1 MSVTEN
7 SASQQH
13 VQTAAAASSV
23 LQPSDLPEL
32 SVQQDSSEHGRLVPR
47 GASPC
52 LGGSGRDTQPSLDK
66 GRAPSSTP
74 RADRRRHGTQCEEPK
89 QGCDSLP
96 GPHQGTEQ
104 GLREEEERG
113 HQVLRGHLASE
124 RAGGRQQDGGSAP
137 DDGHEQDHAG
147 VPSRCHGSGQFRQA
161 LQLPVS
167 RDPGPALRVRQVGS
181 EDLPRG
187 QSQLRSA
194 VPEIGKVAHR
204 AGEGRAPA
212 RQVDPQEDL
221 PGVHQRPCHN
231 YPDAGLQHR
240 LLLHGEQHLQG
251 DDRCH
256 SRPPEGGTEPQAGAG
271 SEEGPEA
278 RRERSRDRRLLHAC
292 EPEPVSENESCEEA
306 GNSSTE
312 VEPSTLQQDGS
323 NLSASEKL
331 SQQLSLGRARKLEE
345 QAWSVVPDLFQ
356 SLAAEGRPV
365 LMEVCCSPTSSLSS
379 TIQEMTG
386 DEGSASRCSHWN
398 CGDLSTDKGLRHTLR
413 RLKVENPAHV
423 WLSPPCGPDSP
434 LQNGNCRT
442 PEQKAQLEEKRR
454 EAMKIYVACCVLLHV
469 CVQKGIHVTLELAE
483 RCQAWRLPLFHNLQN
498 KYSLYSSVTKGC
510 RVGLRS
516 KKDGQLLQ
524 KGWRIVTSCKRLADT
539 LNLSCHCSRH
549 YKHGRCEGGTAKD
562 SELYTPEFTRRA
574 SKVILQELDHASI
587 VSEIQGQSHLPQQ
600 FGEGVRCMCSDVS
613 LPKRSQLCGQCLMQ
627 SCPGV
632 SEGSGRDTSDPSNE
646 GGVGLGGQ
654 VEARTQP
661 EGQGSGDKV
670 GVFGVVV
677 AGSEGMG
684 LGGQVR
690 AHTQHEQGCVTGSPG
705 DGLGGQVS
713 ARTQLEGQGSGDQE
727 ASWLQNQSEEEPT
740 GQGWFSQSHVN
751 LIESLAKDLLSRK
764 QFDHR
769 TCEQLIEMLAIPH
782 NRQHRGLLGPGP
794 AQYLV
799 LGAYSHGNQYGI
811 TKQTQE
817 LPETTRY
824 LLKYLQHYD
833 DQDTQCSSMVINYNS
848 FCPRHRDIHNDG
860 KYCNRL
866 IGLGDYQGGDLW
878 LEGSEGSEGTRV
890 WRSIP
895 NQEHARPGVL
905 HNTRYELVK
914 FSPKQW
920 HGPETWKGVRMTLT
934 SYVTRGH
941 QFLTKEERNLLINL
955 GFLLP
960 EKDPPGQEE
969 AHVAGPMGPRRHED
983 PKTFR
988 ERIRKQLYLLHSAT
1002 GHGSVKSMVTM
1013 LKRRNADPQVI
1024 KLAQDF
1030 KCSICAEKKQ
1040 VQPRHLASLEVL
1052 PPKWHTL
1059 SADIGHWKHPVSGE
1073 HVQFMLIIDEGSRF
1087 RVAKV
1092 LSKGSKQQPNAATC
1106 LGYLREGWAQYFG
1119 LPRTL
1124 RLDPAGAFRGQA
1136 VVDFCDKEGIY
1147 LDNTPAD
1154 AHWQIGVCEQ
1164 AVKGTKTV
1172 LDKLCAE
1179 ESSLSSE
1186 EALAI
1191 AIRVFNQRET
1201 IRGFSPMQH
1210 AFGRS
1215 PDSTD
1220 RLIENSHGVPDD
1232 LLIEWATQEFETSAR
1247 LRAEAEKAHAE
1258 WNAAQRISR
1267 AVNSKSR
1274 PRYPYQPG
1282 DLVYFWRS
1290 QVSGQGRQ
1298 QPGSKKGMFLG
1309 PARILATGSR
1319 REIDGT
1325 LRPGSAIWCIR
1336 GRQLLK
1342 CSPEQ
1347 LRPASEREELLET
1360 LARENGELQTP
1371 WTFTRLSEEIGGNSF
1386 QDLSHEVPSEP
1397 EWLRA
1402 QDVEQEEQPVRF
1414 RFRRKR
1420 AAPEPVAEELSGQT
1434 EGEEP
1439 SQSSRS
1445 HRPRGVPP
1453 TMGFGS
1459 TEQSRWQDTVPECC
1473 WSAQECSFWAE
1484 EQAAVAIEIS
1494 MPETDNQW
1502 NKALHN
1508 LSSFF
1513 VGALK
1518 RQAVEVSEKR
1528 LTPEERQQFKEA
1540 KNVEVRNFIAAKAFE
1555 ALPAHL
1561 QPSRDQAVHMRW
1573 ILTWKA
1579 KEDGSQRAKARAVLL
1594 GYQDPSYEFR
1604 ATTAPVMTKQSRQ
1617 LLLQLAANEQWHV
1630 YKGDVT
1636 GAFLQGRQY
1645 PGEMY
1650 CVPCPEICEAM
1661 GIPPN
1666 SVTKLQKA
1674 CYGLVEAPLEWYRT
1688 ISSFLESLGLTR
1700 LWSDPCCWIWQQQ
1713 GRTKGVV
1720 SGHVD
1725 DFLFSGAEDNQQWQK
1740 IIAQIKEKFKWGD
1753 WEKDNFTQCGPVNS
1767 SRRKRLSE
1775 STTPWEKSQLRALL
1789 GALSWNAQQVA
1800 PHVSADVG
1808 LLLSEVNSSTVGT
1821 LLKANTLL
1829 SHAKARKDHQMIVH
1843 HFPPETPLGM
1853 FAWVDA
1859 SSQNR
1864 VCGGSTEG
1872 LFLGLGPL
1880 SLLRGEVCP
1889 ITPVIWHSHKI
1900 ERVCRSP
1907 GAAETQAAVNGEDHL
1922 YYARYQWSEMLHG
1935 PADTKA
1941 PDNTVRKVPGCVIS
1955 DSRNVYDKL
1964 QTEVVTI
1971 KGAEKRSNIELL
1983 SLKEAQHRTQVQ
1995 VRWVHSEA
2003 QLGNALTKAG
2013 GGRELELY
2021 YRMGHQWRIVEDVQ
2035 MRSARRRKTDGLAP
2049 LQSATSSEAA
2059 AASRPAERAG
2069 LDSHAM

>member
-1 MSVTEN
+1 MKLEPG
-7 SASQQH
+7 
-13 VQTAAAASSV
+13 SS
-23 LQPSDLPEL
+23 
-32 SVQQDSSEHGRLVPR
+32 H
-47 GASPC
+47 
-52 LGGSGRDTQPSLDK
+52 
-66 GRAPSSTP
+66 
-74 RADRRRHGTQCEEPK
+74 
-89 QGCDSLP
+89 
-96 GPHQGTEQ
+96 
-104 GLREEEERG
+104 
-113 HQVLRGHLASE
+113 
-124 RAGGRQQDGGSAP
+124 
-137 DDGHEQDHAG
+137 
-147 VPSRCHGSGQFRQA
+147 
-161 LQLPVS
+161 
-167 RDPGPALRVRQVGS
+167 
-181 EDLPRG
+181 
-187 QSQLRSA
+187 
-194 VPEIGKVAHR
+194 
-204 AGEGRAPA
+204 
-212 RQVDPQEDL
+212 
-221 PGVHQRPCHN
+221 
-231 YPDAGLQHR
+231 
-240 LLLHGEQHLQG
+240 
-251 DDRCH
+251 
-256 SRPPEGGTEPQAGAG
+256 
-271 SEEGPEA
+271 
-278 RRERSRDRRLLHAC
+278 
-292 EPEPVSENESCEEA
+292 
-306 GNSSTE
+306 
-312 VEPSTLQQDGS
+312 QDGS

-331 SQQLSLGRARKLEE
+331 SRQLSLGKARKLEE
-345 QAWSVVPDLFQ
+345 QAWSVVPNIFQ
-356 SLAAEGRPV
+356 SLAAEGRTV
-365 LMEVCCSPTSSLSS
+365 LMEVCCRSTSLLSS

-413 RLKVENPAHV
+413 RLEVENPAHV
-423 WLSPPCGPDSP
+423 WLSPPCGPYSP
-434 LQNGNCRT
+434 LQNGNSRT

-483 RCQAWRLPLFHNLQN
+483 RCQAWRLPLFQSLQN

-524 KGWRIVTSCKRLADT
+524 KGWRIVTSCKRLADV
-539 LNLSCHCSRH
+539 LNLPCHCSRH
-549 YKHGRCEGGTAKD
+549 YNHGRCEGGVAKE
-562 SELYTPEFTRRA
+562 SELYTSEFTRRA
-574 SKVILQELDHASI
+574 GRVILQELDHASV
-587 VSEIQGQSHLPQQ
+587 VSEMQGQSHLPQQ
-600 FGEGVRCMCSDVS
+600 FGEGVRCMCRDVT

-632 SEGSGRDTSDPSNE
+632 GEGLERDTSDPSSGE
-646 GGVGLGGQ
+646 GMGSGGQ
-654 VEARTQP
+654 VGAHTQP
-661 EGQGSGDKV
+661 EGQGSGRED
-670 GVFGVVV
+670 
-677 AGSEGMG
+677 
-684 LGGQVR
+684 R
-690 AHTQHEQGCVTGSPG
+690 HEQGCVAGFPG

-727 ASWLQNQSEEEPT
+727 ASWIQTQREKESV
-740 GQGWFSQSHVN
+740 GQGWFSQGHVT
-751 LIESLAKDLLSRK
+751 LVESLARDLLVKK
-764 QFDHR
+764 QFDHG

-811 TKQTQE
+811 TKQTHE

-824 LLKYLQHYD
+824 ILQYLQHHD
-833 DQDTQCSSMVINYNS
+833 GQDTKCSSVVINMNS
-848 FCPRHRDIHNDG
+848 CCPRHRDIHNDG

-866 IGLGDYQGGDLW
+866 IGLGDYQGGALW
-878 LEGSEGSEGTRV
+878 LEGSGGSESTRV

-895 NQEHARPGVL
+895 NHEQEVSGSL
-905 HNTRYELVK
+905 HNTRHELVK

-920 HGPETWKGVRMTLT
+920 HGPETWTGVRMTLT

-941 QFLTKEERNLLINL
+941 HFLTQDERNLLTNL

-960 EKDPPGQEE
+960 KANDPGQAE
-969 AHVAGPMGPRRHED
+969 ANVVGPMGPRRHED

-1002 GHGSVKSMVTM
+1002 GHGSVKSMVNM

-1073 HVQFMLIIDEGSRF
+1073 HVQFMMVIDEGSRF
-1087 RVAKV
+1087 RVARV

-1136 VVDFCDKEGIY
+1136 VIDFCDKEGIF

-1164 AVKGTKTV
+1164 AVKGTKAV

-1179 ESSLSSE
+1179 EPTLSSE

-1191 AIRVFNQRET
+1191 AVRVFNQRET

-1215 PDSTD
+1215 ADSTD
-1220 RLIENSHGVPDD
+1220 RLIETSHGVPDE
-1232 LLIEWATQEFETSAR
+1232 LLIESAAQEFETSAK

-1267 AVNSKSR
+1267 AVNSRSR

-1298 QPGSKKGMFLG
+1298 QPGSKRGMFLG
-1309 PARILATGSR
+1309 PARILATESR
-1319 REIDGT
+1319 RETDGT

-1386 QDLSHEVPSEP
+1386 QDLSHEVPSEQ

-1402 QDVEQEEQPVRF
+1402 QDVEREEQPVRF
-1414 RFRRKR
+1414 RFRGKR
-1420 AAPEPVAEELSGQT
+1420 AAPEPVDEELAEQT
-1434 EGEEP
+1434 AGEEP
-1439 SQSSRS
+1439 SQSSRPN
-1445 HRPRGVPP
+1445 RPRGVPR

-1459 TEQSRWQDTVPECC
+1459 TERSRWQDAVSECC
-1473 WSAQECSFWAE
+1473 WSAQECGFWAE

-1528 LTPEERQQFKEA
+1528 LTPEERNQFKEA
-1540 KNVEVRNFIAAKAFE
+1540 KGVEVRNFLAAKAFE

-1579 KEDGSQRAKARAVLL
+1579 KEDGSRRAKARAVLL

-1617 LLLQLAANEQWHV
+1617 LLLQMAANEQWHV

-1666 SVTKLQKA
+1666 SVTRLQKA

-1700 LWSDPCCWIWQQQ
+1700 LWSDPCCWVWQHQ

-1725 DFLFSGAEDNQQWQK
+1725 DFLFSGAEDDLQWQR

-1753 WEKDNFTQCGPVNS
+1753 WEKDNFTQCGVQIRRHGKNFHLSQSTYLDGVPEVPVNS

-1843 HFPPETPLGM
+1843 HFNPETPLGM

-1880 SLLRGEVCP
+1880 SLLQGEVCP

-1900 ERVCRSP
+1900 DRVCRSP

-1941 PDNTVRKVPGCVIS
+1941 PDDTVRKVPGCVIS

-2003 QLGNALTKAG
+2003 QLSNALTKAG

-2021 YRMGHQWRIVEDVQ
+2021 YRMGHQWRIVEDAQ

-2049 LQSATSSEAA
+2049 LQSATSSEVA
-2059 AASRPAERAG
+2059 AASRPEERTE
-2069 LDSHAM
+2069 LDSHAT